1 LADSLLTN
9 VYSYVTDFLNRK
21 TTWQVASS
29 FVTQILEM
37 NQVRLDYGKKVK
49 VMRPAQDFY
58 HKLVMVW
65 LMLQKRGEEN
75 PSFNEYLH
83 CLQTSFFSESWQE
96 RYLVPTK
103 YFF

>member
-65 LMLQKRGEEN
+65 LMLQKRGEES

-83 CLQTSFFSESWQE
+83 CLQTSFFSENWQGDI
-96 RYLVPTK
+96 
-103 YFF
+103 